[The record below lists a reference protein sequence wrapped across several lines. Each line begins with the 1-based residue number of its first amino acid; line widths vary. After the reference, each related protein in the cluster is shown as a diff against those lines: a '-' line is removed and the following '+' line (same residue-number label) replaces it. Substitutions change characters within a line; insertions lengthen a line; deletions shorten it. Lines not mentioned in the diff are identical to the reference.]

1 MLNIDDLLMVL
12 QNPTRRRILELLS
25 QETHYPLQISREL
38 GISPQ
43 SVMKHLKVLE
53 EHGLVRSFEESSD
66 SGGPPRKYYAPIK
79 GFSIRIDAGPGLFDT
94 IIIERK
100 GGKRA
105 DRSRSR
111 GQHPELKENAG
122 RGDTDSGNTG
132 RGDTDSGNAGRGDTD
147 SGNTGRG
154 NAEREAGIE
163 KLKELS
169 CEIKRLEN
177 EIERIEKNRLQL
189 LNQRER
195 LLESAREIVIDMIP
209 DYMERRL
216 IYYLLEEGPTS
227 MEDISEVFDR
237 RIKSLRALQ
246 REIERRYGLNWLFE
260 D

>member
-1 MLNIDDLLMVL
+1 MLNLDELLMVL

-25 QETHYPLQISREL
+25 QETHYPLQIAREL

-43 SVMKHLKVLE
+43 SVMKHLRVLE
-53 EHGLVRSFEESSD
+53 EHGLVRSFEESSN
-66 SGGPPRKYYAPIK
+66 SGGPPRKYYAPTK

-100 GGKRA
+100 GERRA
-105 DRSRSR
+105 NRSRSR
-111 GQHPELKENAG
+111 GHHSELKGNAD
-122 RGDTDSGNTG
+122 RGNTDG
-132 RGDTDSGNAGRGDTD
+132 GG
-147 SGNTGRG
+147 TGRE

-169 CEIKRLEN
+169 CETKRIEN

-195 LLESAREIVIDMIP
+195 LLESAREIVSAMVS

-216 IYYLLEEGPTS
+216 IYYLIEEGPTS

-246 REIERRYGLNWLFE
+246 NEIERRYGLNWLFE